1 MSHFTVLVVGKDPEK
16 QLEPFDENLDTPEY
30 CKGEVSEE
38 NKNRMVE
45 YYTEK
50 GMNPKGLDFDKLYPI
65 KGQDWDGGGLRK
77 NPETGIW
84 EEFSTYNPKSKWDW
98 FQLGGRWSGL
108 LKLKPKKLLPFHLEG
123 FTPAEVN
130 NFVEL
135 YKDNQT
141 KFIEVTSKYKGKTES
156 IRTAIADIVDSM
168 ANLQFPEHVKG
179 EKSWMNKGEEDRP
192 GYADQAF
199 KRDIDFEGM
208 RNEAEATC
216 REEYDKVVAIFGGTI
231 PTLEHKWETIID
243 EKNPFFSPMTIDEK
257 REFYHAQAACKE
269 VEKHKEELGWFFDL
283 DKYQKPIEQLVKEAR
298 ESAGQTFA
306 IVKDGVWYEKG
317 EMGWW
322 ACVSNEK
329 DNWSEEFAKLLDEIP
344 DDTLLS
350 IYDCHI

>member
-1 MSHFTVLVVGKDPEK
+1 MSHFTVLIIGPNPEA
-16 QLEPFDENLDTPEY
+16 QLAPFDENLDTPEY

-50 GMNPKGLDFDKLYPI
+50 GMNPKCLDFDKLYPI

-108 LKLKPKKLLPFHLEG
+108 LKLKP
-123 FTPAEVN
+123 
-130 NFVEL
+130 
-135 YKDNQT
+135 
-141 KFIEVTSKYKGKTES
+141 
-156 IRTAIADIVDSM
+156 
-168 ANLQFPEHVKG
+168 
-179 EKSWMNKGEEDRP
+179 MNKGEEDKP
-192 GYADQAF
+192 GYTDQAF

-216 REEYDKVVAIFGGTI
+216 REDYNKIVAIFGGTI

-243 EKNPFFSPMTIDEK
+243 KENSFFAPMTIDEK

-269 VEKHKEELGWFFDL
+269 VEKHKKELGGGFNL

-322 ACVSNEK
+322 ACVTNEK
-329 DNWSEEFAKLLDEIP
+329 SNWSEEFAKLLDEIP
-344 DDTLLS
+344 DDALLS
-350 IYDCHI
+350 VYDCHI